1 MFTLNDIVK
10 IKSSGIVGTVIDV
23 SKGSDGNT
31 KYIVENNKKGKVN
44 GAYGGVWGL
53 FDCTDSD
60 LILIQQ

>member
-1 MFTLNDIVK
+1 MFKLNDIVK
-10 IKSSGIVGTVIDV
+10 IKSSGIEGTVIDV
-23 SKGSDGNT
+23 SKGANGRA
-31 KYIVENNKKGKVN
+31 KYIVENNKKGEVN